1 MSLMEA
7 DTFYS
12 DTYAVETMDTIYS
25 NDYPIYFE
33 NSLNELVKFVEQGNY
48 SRFFVLTDENTGKY
62 CLPLLKEKFGS
73 MADFD
78 IIEINAGEESKD
90 IDFCI
95 GVWKMLIDFGAD
107 RQSLLINLGGGVISD
122 LGGFVAST
130 FKRGIDFV
138 HVPTTL
144 LSQVD
149 ASVGGKTG
157 IDIDSIKNIIGT
169 FTQPKAVF
177 IEYSFIKTLPER
189 QILSGLAEML
199 KHGLIRDASYW
210 NLLKNS
216 DLKKPAAEL
225 IYLSIGIK
233 NKVVIEDPQ
242 ERGLRK
248 CLNFGHTIGHA
259 VETYSLIND
268 EDPLSHGEAIAIGM
282 ICEAYLSYKKTGLTE
297 SELAEIT
304 EVLSGLYSK
313 YPLKE
318 SYNDALYDLMLKDK
332 KNHKEKINCTLL
344 ATIGQCSIDH
354 ICAKDELFE
363 SLAYYS
369 NL

>member
-1 MSLMEA
+1 M
-7 DTFYS
+7 DTVYS
-12 DTYAVETMDTIYS
+12 DTYAMDTIQS
-25 NDYPIYFE
+25 NNYPIYFE
-33 NSLNELVKFVEQGNY
+33 NSLAEVARFVEQGNY
-48 SRFFVLTDENTGKY
+48 SKFFILTDENTAKH
-62 CLPLLKEKFGS
+62 CLPLLRAKLGS
-73 MADFD
+73 TENFD

-122 LGGFVAST
+122 LGGFAAST

-177 IEYSFIKTLPER
+177 IEYGFLKTLPAR
-189 QILSGLAEML
+189 QILSGAAEML
-199 KHGLIRDASYW
+199 KHGLICDAGYW
-210 NLLKNS
+210 NQLKQS
-216 DLKKPAAEL
+216 DLKNPAAEL
-225 IYLSIGIK
+225 VYTSISIK
-233 NKVVIEDPQ
+233 NKVVLEDPQ
-242 ERGLRK
+242 EKNIRK
-248 CLNFGHTIGHA
+248 ALNFGHTIGHA

-268 EDPLSHGEAIAIGM
+268 EDHLSHGEAIAIGM
-282 ICEAYLSYKKTGLTE
+282 ICEAYLSHKKTGLSAE
-297 SELAEIT
+297 ELAEIT
-304 EVLSGLYSK
+304 EVLNNLYPR
-313 YPLKE
+313 YELKE
-318 SYNDALYDLMLKDK
+318 SYNETLFALMMKDK
-332 KNHKEKINCTLL
+332 KNQNGKINCTLL
-344 ATIGQCSIDH
+344 SSIGQFNIDNV
-354 ICAKDELFE
+354 CTEEELVE
-363 SLAYYS
+363 ALRYYA